1 MDERIVNMNILNN
14 VNEIKSKALYNRY
27 LLRNFLEGFIINSGK
42 NINDYITFKLLN
54 EIEKDINPN
63 YTYWIDTGLTWLL
76 WYEKNYSSLD
86 EEIKSSITTGFYKI
100 NYVFNDY
107 SYRDKIVEL
116 YNFTNELKEQI
127 NRKLTEQGLEFY
139 TEIVLKNIEIK
150 PDGSFNYIYDT
161 KTLFKE
167 PSYRISLVI
176 KKGMSGGARKP
187 KTRTNNKS
195 FKKIG
200 EYTEKISID
209 DIKINESLFKELN
222 NDTFNNKII
231 IDFNIDYYH
240 TKKTEGRELNI
251 EQFKNNYLIIF
262 KGTNKTYEETKL
274 KITNREKLNR
284 LNEYGMMTYCLLN
297 LSVIDD
303 EFGLNIDKYRRE
315 LFFKNKSR
323 TSIPIFL
330 EKILELYKIFDKFK
344 SYNEFFIDKVNEYIN
359 KFKSIHFEIFK
370 DFIDRWFVSM
380 FRPSINSFIL
390 EINEELYEK
399 FGVLLF
405 IAGGDAM
412 RRYENDISFTKDI
425 DTKLY
430 INNVE
435 IKDETIK
442 EELDKIGDENQKK
455 IIIKDKIV
463 EIIVRHIVKL
473 RNFLE
478 QNIKKIFNELLRY
491 DDKII
496 DHGTEVITFK
506 TDDNHKFKLNIL
518 LGDTDK
524 EKYQQFRTRENKKR
538 SDFPVDLYSIDF
550 RTFISEYDENDKLI
564 RKKIHDISVLD
575 VVLQDTDNFYDYYYT
590 IVDGIPVASL
600 RFLLED
606 FYKTYTT
613 DDRALARISSGKV
626 EKDIIRFYKIKEL
639 YMINNRGTQT
649 KLYINNIDEIISE
662 LDKLISD
669 KTDVNYLKLMDFLL
683 KIKNNKICV
692 IMNITSFNK
701 IIKDPIYYNFINRY
715 ADLNRAIIDM
725 IYFKKNIYNEI
736 LNLTLDEYTNYTVDD
751 DIIRQGYYELF
762 SKLCSINNNDGLL
775 RHVIM
780 FSNPKIMSSFEKMNI
795 KKKVIKAVKLPTV
808 KQSSR
813 KSTSRGISKSSKTPV
828 IVPQITTVSQSG
840 RLRKTTQKYVP

>member
-390 EINEELYEK
+390 EINDELYKK

-455 IIIKDKIV
+455 IIIKDKII

-813 KSTSRGISKSSKTPV
+813 KSTSRGISKSSKTRA

>member
-390 EINEELYEK
+390 EINDELYKK

-455 IIIKDKIV
+455 IIIKDKII

-725 IYFKKNIYNEI
+725 IYFRKNIYNEI

-813 KSTSRGISKSSKTPV
+813 KSTSRGISKSSKTRA

>member
-27 LLRNFLEGFIINSGK
+27 LLRNFLEGFIINGGK

-107 SYRDKIVEL
+107 SYREKIVEL

-139 TEIVLKNIEIK
+139 IEIVLKNIEIK

-187 KTRTNNKS
+187 RKRTNNKT

-200 EYTEKISID
+200 EFTEKITID

-390 EINEELYEK
+390 EINEELYKK

-478 QNIKKIFNELLRY
+478 QNIKKIFNKLLSY
-491 DDKII
+491 DEKII

-564 RKKIHDISVLD
+564 RKKIHDISLLD

-590 IVDGIPVASL
+590 IVDDIPVASL

-639 YMINNRGTQT
+639 YMINNQGTQT

-662 LDKLISD
+662 LDTLISD
-669 KTDVNYLKLMDFLL
+669 KTDVNYFKLMDFLL
-683 KIKNNKICV
+683 KIKNKKICV

-725 IYFKKNIYNEI
+725 IYFKKNIYNEM
-736 LNLTLDEYTNYTVDD
+736 LNLTLNEYTNYTVDD

-762 SKLCSINNNDGLL
+762 SKLCSINNNDKLL

-813 KSTSRGISKSSKTPV
+813 KSTSKGISKSSKTPA

-840 RLRKTTQKYVP
+840 RLIKITQKYVP

>member
-780 FSNPKIMSSFEKMNI
+780 FSNPKIMSSFEKMN
-795 KKKVIKAVKLPTV
+795 KFF
-808 KQSSR
+808 QNSSIIQYLL
-813 KSTSRGISKSSKTPV
+813 KNH
-828 IVPQITTVSQSG
+828 
-840 RLRKTTQKYVP
+840 